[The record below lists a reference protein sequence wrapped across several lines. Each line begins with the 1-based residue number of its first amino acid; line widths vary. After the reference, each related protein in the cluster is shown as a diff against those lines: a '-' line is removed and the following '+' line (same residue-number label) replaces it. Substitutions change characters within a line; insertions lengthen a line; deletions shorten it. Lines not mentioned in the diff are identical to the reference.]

1 MRKLREDQMNLN
13 LFGISYG
20 TDKISQEFVQMSTML
35 DACGT
40 ELIDLVAAD
49 LGMNENE
56 KTGRQGMSA
65 ESAMRCAILK
75 QYHQAS
81 YDNLIHLLIT
91 HSCTILFA

>member
-1 MRKLREDQMNLN
+1 
-13 LFGISYG
+13 
-20 TDKISQEFVQMSTML
+20 
-35 DACGT
+35 
-40 ELIDLVAAD
+40 

-81 YDNLIHLLIT
+81 YDNLIHLLIADHPFVHDPVCAT
-91 HSCTILFA
+91 SRWLRSGQGHTTPECYRDQAIYHANDFPCHYRTRQRDRR

>member
-1 MRKLREDQMNLN
+1 MRKLREDQMNVN
-13 LFGISYG
+13 LFEISCG
-20 TDKISQEFVQMSTML
+20 ADKISQEFVQMSTIP

-75 QYHQAS
+75 Q
-81 YDNLIHLLIT
+81 
-91 HSCTILFA
+91 